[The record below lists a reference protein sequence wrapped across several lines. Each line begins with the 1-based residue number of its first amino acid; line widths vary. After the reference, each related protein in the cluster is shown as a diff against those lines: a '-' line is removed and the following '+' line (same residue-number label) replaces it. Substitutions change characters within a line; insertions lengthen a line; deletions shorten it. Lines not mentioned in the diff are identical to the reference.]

1 MYPSSLQLLA
11 VLCLTAVFFIQPGSS
26 IKCYQCNSHN
36 DSRCAQEKPPEEL
49 TKDCTELDDATKK
62 YSMCRKITQTIEFE
76 VNGLQPDTR
85 GLDGCD
91 SRELWLWT
99 RNYKGRAISGLDSEV
114 AGGGCCSVVLT
125 DLCNASQRTARRQ
138 QSLLLA
144 STVFHC
150 TAAIWRHLCDY
161 RHGATSSRKKTF
173 SR

>member
-85 GLDGCD
+85 VIRSCGWDE
-91 SRELWLWT
+91 S
-99 RNYKGRAISGLDSEV
+99 NYKGRCYQRSGFSFQYLLRS
-114 AGGGCCSVVLT
+114 CLT
-125 DLCNASQRTARRQ
+125 DLCNASQRTAGVTV
-138 QSLLLA
+138 LLLA
-144 STVFHC
+144 STC
-150 TAAIWRHLCDY
+150 LIALLRS
-161 RHGATSSRKKTF
+161 GATF
-173 SR
+173 AL